1 MGRRRRTFPVTATG
15 FIARS
20 IIARLLKRNCSA
32 RGTAHR
38 ESEKRQPEEVSL
50 MLATIGKRLVTVIP
64 TLIGVIIVTFL
75 LTRVLPG
82 DPAVYFAGP
91 AATPQ
96 SIADI
101 RKQLGFDRPLPE
113 QFLRYVNDLAHGN
126 FGNSLST
133 GRPVSTEITSRLPA
147 SAELTLTG
155 LLLSMLIAVPLGVLA
170 AVRQGSWIDHLCRI
184 VATVGVSLPVFFTG
198 LLLVYIFYF
207 RLGWAPAPIGRLDV
221 FYTAPAQYTGFY
233 LIDSLLTGDFEA
245 FRAALSQLVLPALT
259 LTIFSLAPIA
269 RMTRASMLAVLAS
282 EFVRTARASG
292 LSSFRVIVTYAFRNA
307 MLPVV
312 TTLGMVFSFLL
323 GANVLVEKVFAW
335 PGIGSYAVEALIASD
350 FAPVQGF
357 VLTMAIL
364 YVALNMAIDVLYGVI
379 DPRVRLEG

>member
-1 MGRRRRTFPVTATG
+1 
-15 FIARS
+15 
-20 IIARLLKRNCSA
+20 
-32 RGTAHR
+32 
-38 ESEKRQPEEVSL
+38 
-50 MLATIGKRLVTVIP
+50 MLATIVKRLVTVIP

-96 SIADI
+96 SIAEV
-101 RKQLGFDRPLPE
+101 RKSLGLDRPLPD

-133 GRPVSTEITSRLPA
+133 GQPVAAEITSRLPA
-147 SAELTLTG
+147 SAELTLFG
-155 LLLSMLIAVPLGVLA
+155 LLLSIVIAVPLGILA
-170 AVRQGSWIDHLCRI
+170 AVKQGSWIDHLCRV
-184 VATVGVSLPVFFTG
+184 VATAGVSLPVFFTG
-198 LLLVYIFYF
+198 LLLVYLFYF
-207 RLGWAPAPIGRLDV
+207 KLGWSPAPIGRLDA
-221 FYTAPAQYTGFY
+221 FATSPREITGFY
-233 LIDSLLTGDFEA
+233 LIDSLVTGNLEA
-245 FRAALSQLVLPALT
+245 FRASLSQLILPAFT
-259 LTIFSLAPIA
+259 LGIFSLAPIA

-282 EFVRTARASG
+282 DFVRTARASG
-292 LSSFRVIVTYAFRNA
+292 LNSRTVILTYAFRNA

-335 PGIGSYAVEALIASD
+335 PGIGSYAVEALLQSD

-357 VLTMAIL
+357 VLTMAVL
-364 YVALNMAIDVLYGVI
+364 YVALNLMIDMLYGVI
-379 DPRVRLEG
+379 DPRVRLEA

>member
-1 MGRRRRTFPVTATG
+1 
-15 FIARS
+15 
-20 IIARLLKRNCSA
+20 
-32 RGTAHR
+32 
-38 ESEKRQPEEVSL
+38 
-50 MLATIGKRLVTVIP
+50 MLAKIGKRLVTVIP

-113 QFLRYVNDLAHGN
+113 QFVRYVNDLAHGN

-147 SAELTLTG
+147 SAELTITG

-207 RLGWAPAPIGRLDV
+207 RLGWAPAPIGRLDA

-245 FRAALSQLVLPALT
+245 FRAALSQLLLPALT
-259 LTIFSLAPIA
+259 LGVFSLAPIA

-282 EFVRTARASG
+282 DFVRTARASG
-292 LSSFRVIVTYAFRNA
+292 LKTSTVIVTYAFRNA

-323 GANVLVEKVFAW
+323 GTNVLVEKVFAW

-364 YVALNMAIDVLYGVI
+364 YVALNMTIDVLYGVI